1 MAYAKIAY
9 GEISIDTTGMN
20 PPLLTG
26 NIVSEG
32 MSWIILITLSLLFP
46 DKQKFD
52 WELLK
57 ERIHV
62 VEDTVRDLIGFDLGS
77 HLLTECQPRLQVKMQ
92 VQAFSYDS
100 SALVHERHLYV
111 ILNAIETTNGQVLRH
126 RPTMRRSRALAT

>member
-32 MSWIILITLSLLFP
+32 ISWIILITLSLLFP
-46 DKQKFD
+46 DKQQFD

-62 VEDTVRDLIGFDLGS
+62 VEDTVRDLVGFYLGS
-77 HLLTECQPRLQVKMQ
+77 HLLAECQPRLQVEMQ

-100 SALVHERHLYV
+100 SALVHKPHFYLR
-111 ILNAIETTNGQVLRH
+111 LNATETTNGH
-126 RPTMRRSRALAT
+126 TMRRSRALAT